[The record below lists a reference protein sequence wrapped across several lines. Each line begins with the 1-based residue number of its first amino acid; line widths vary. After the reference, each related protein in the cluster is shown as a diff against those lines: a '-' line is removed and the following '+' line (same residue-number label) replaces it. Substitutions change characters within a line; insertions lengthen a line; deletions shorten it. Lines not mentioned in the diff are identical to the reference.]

1 MSELEGKTLEKL
13 QKDLLSILLHTEFT
27 LIEALTVV
35 KLVHEWTKT
44 GSITLSSW
52 WRIWQFFQTLVLI
65 QTGQTTFYFILNLS
79 FSSNLIVTE
88 HIVFVWHVETSLTY
102 ELNL

>member
-13 QKDLLSILLHTEFT
+13 QKDLLSILLHTQFT

-44 GSITLSSW
+44 GSITLFSW
-52 WRIWQFFQTLVLI
+52 
-65 QTGQTTFYFILNLS
+65 
-79 FSSNLIVTE
+79 
-88 HIVFVWHVETSLTY
+88 
-102 ELNL
+102 